1 MSIQQSPVFYPSNYS
16 MPLVRLDKVAL
27 NFGTHILLD
36 EVDFTLKKGS
46 KIGLLGRN
54 GAGKTTFMKVIAGS
68 MQPDSGERWLRPGV
82 EVAWLEQSLPE
93 ADEQSVYD
101 MVAGGLAEV
110 GELLKQYHHMIADYE
125 NADTAKLERVQGE
138 LEAKQGWSL
147 GQKVDTVITQLQ
159 LPADK
164 LMSELSGGWRKRV
177 ALARALVREPEFLLL
192 DEPTNHL
199 DVPAIE
205 WLEKQL
211 QEYNGAVLLVT
222 HDRTFL
228 QNVVNKIVEIDRG
241 HLYEFE
247 GTFQKFLDFR
257 EQQLASEER
266 ANKLFDKKL
275 AEEEV
280 WIRQGIKA
288 RRTRNEGR
296 VRALEALRLERGARR
311 ELEGSAKFKLNTT
324 ESSGKIV
331 AELEDISHS
340 FGDRDVIK
348 DFSTTV
354 MRGDRIGIVGAN
366 GAGKSTLL
374 KILLGKL
381 TAQEGT
387 VKLGSKLEVAYFD
400 QLREHLDMD
409 KNLIDNVSGG
419 SDYIEIN
426 GQNKHVISYLG
437 DFLFAPDRIRT
448 PAKALSGGEQN
459 RAILAKVFSRPAN
472 ILVLDEPTNDLDIE
486 TLELLEDIL
495 LKFDGTVLLVSHDR
509 QFMDNVVT
517 SLMVF
522 EGDGKIGEYV
532 GGYSDWARRGGK
544 LFSFEDSEKSSGGS
558 STKKLEEK
566 PEPKKAQ
573 KKKLSYKEQRE
584 LEALPGQIEALEISQ
599 AELEKHMSQPEF
611 YDNQDDGEKSVEKT
625 LKQVAYV
632 QSQLEKTYERWEDLE
647 KLRNG

>member
-288 RRTRNEGR
+288 IRTRNEGR

-544 LFSFEDSEKSSGGS
+544 LFSFEDSEKSSGGP

>member
-1 MSIQQSPVFYPSNYS
+1 
-16 MPLVRLDKVAL
+16 MPLVRLDKVSL

-36 EVDFTLKKGS
+36 EVDFTLKKGT

-110 GELLKQYHHMIADYE
+110 GELLKRYHHLITDYE
-125 NADTAKLERVQGE
+125 NADMSELERVQGQ

-159 LPADK
+159 LPANK

-211 QEYNGAVLLVT
+211 QDYNGAVLLVT

-257 EQQLASEER
+257 EQQLASEDK

-275 AEEEV
+275 AQEEV

-296 VRALEALRLERGARR
+296 VRALEALRRERSERR
-311 ELEGSAKFKLNTT
+311 ELQGSAKFKLNNT
-324 ESSGKIV
+324 ENSGKIV
-331 AELEDISHS
+331 AELEGISHS
-340 FGDRDVIK
+340 FDGRTVIK

-374 KILLGKL
+374 KIMLGKL

-387 VKLGSKLEVAYFD
+387 VKLGSKLQIAYFD
-400 QLREHLDMD
+400 QLREHLDME

-419 SDYIEIN
+419 QDYIEIN
-426 GQNKHVISYLG
+426 GQSKHVISYLG

-517 SLMVF
+517 SIMVF

-532 GGYSDWARRGGK
+532 GGYSDWSRKGGK
-544 LFSFEDSEKSSGGS
+544 LFSFEDSEKASGA
-558 STKKLEEK
+558 EK
-566 PEPKKAQ
+566 PAKPVEKIPESKKASG
-573 KKKLSYKEQRE
+573 KKLSYKDQRE
-584 LEALPGQIEALEISQ
+584 LDALPATIEELEKQQ
-599 AELEKHMSQPEF
+599 AELEQLMSKPEF
-611 YDNQDDGEKSVEKT
+611 YDNSDDGGKSVEET
-625 LKQVAYV
+625 LKQAADL
-632 QSQLEKTYERWEDLE
+632 QTQLDQVYERWEELE
-647 KLRNG
+647 KLRNS